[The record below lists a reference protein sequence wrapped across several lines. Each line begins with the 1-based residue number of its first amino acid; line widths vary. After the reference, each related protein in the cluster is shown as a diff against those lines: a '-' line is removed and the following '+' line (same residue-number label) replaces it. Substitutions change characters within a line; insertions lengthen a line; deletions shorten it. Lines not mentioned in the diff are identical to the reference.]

1 MGGAP
6 IEGVQ
11 GDVKDCKKGVFIMV
25 EGIPCRV
32 TNLQIAKTGKH
43 GHSKAR
49 VDADGIF
56 DGKKRVFILPGHDKV
71 VSPNLDKREGQ
82 ILSIEGDNAQVM
94 DTKTYETFYAKILD
108 EIKGTVKD
116 GQECEYWVVAGQ
128 TVVMA
133 VH

>member
-1 MGGAP
+1 MSDAP
-6 IEGVQ
+6 IEGQ
-11 GDVKDCKKGVFIMV
+11 QIEAKDCKKGVFIMV

-49 VDADGIF
+49 VDSEGIF
-56 DGKKRVFILPGHDKV
+56 DGKKRVFIQPGDAKV
-71 VSPNLDKREGQ
+71 LSPNVDKREGQ
-82 ILSIEGDNAQVM
+82 ILSIEGDSAQVM

-108 EIKGTVKD
+108 EIKGTVKE
-116 GQECEYWVVAGQ
+116 GAEVEYWVVAEQ
-128 TVVMA
+128 KVVMA

>member
-1 MGGAP
+1 MGDEP
-6 IEGVQ
+6 IEGQ
-11 GDVKDCKKGVFIMV
+11 QIEAKDCKKGVFIMV

-49 VDADGIF
+49 VDCEGLF
-56 DGKKRVFILPGHDKV
+56 DGKKRVFIQPGSAKV
-71 VSPNLDKREGQ
+71 LSPNVDKREGQ

-94 DTKTYETFYAKILD
+94 DTKTYETFYARILD
-108 EIKGTVKD
+108 EIKSTVKD

-128 TVVMA
+128 NVVMA

>member
-1 MGGAP
+1 MGDTP
-6 IEGVQ
+6 IEGQ
-11 GDVKDCKKGVFIMV
+11 QIDAKDCKKGVFIMV

-49 VDADGIF
+49 VDAEGIF

-71 VSPNLDKREGQ
+71 FSPNVDKREGQ

-94 DTKTYETFYAKILD
+94 DTKTYETFYSKILS
-108 EIKGTVKD
+108 EIKDTVKD
-116 GQECEYWVVAGQ
+116 GQECEYWIVAGQ
-128 TVVMA
+128 TVVMS

>member
-1 MGGAP
+1 MGDAP
-6 IEGVQ
+6 IEGQ
-11 GDVKDCKKGVFIMV
+11 QIEAKDCKKGVFIMV

-49 VDADGIF
+49 VDCEGLF
-56 DGKKRVFILPGHDKV
+56 DGKKRVFIQPGSAKV
-71 VSPNLDKREGQ
+71 LSPNVDKREGQ

-94 DTKTYETFYAKILD
+94 DTKTYETFYARILD
-108 EIKGTVKD
+108 EIKSTVKD

-128 TVVMA
+128 NVVMA